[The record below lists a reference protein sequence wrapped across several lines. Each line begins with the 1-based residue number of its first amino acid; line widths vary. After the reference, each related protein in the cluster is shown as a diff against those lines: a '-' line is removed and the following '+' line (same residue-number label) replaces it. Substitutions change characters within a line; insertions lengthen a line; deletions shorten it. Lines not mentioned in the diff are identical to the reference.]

1 VARWA
6 FISPAFE
13 KKVYD
18 RPPQEECLKLAEAC
32 LMEAERTLD
41 CEVAEM
47 LLLRAE
53 RYLQEARR
61 IMATRR

>member
-1 VARWA
+1 VHN
-6 FISPAFE
+6 
-13 KKVYD
+13 
-18 RPPQEECLKLAEAC
+18 RPPQEEYLKLAEAC

-53 RYLQEARR
+53 RYLREARR
-61 IMATRR
+61 IMAARR